1 MLKKKSLRD
10 VVVAAKNVLVRV
22 DFNVPID
29 EGRVTDVTRIDGALP
44 TIEYLVEAGAK
55 TVLAS
60 HLGRPKEA
68 GDPEFS
74 LAPVAKVLSEK
85 LGQEVLFFPKADI
98 VDDEVMQAWEDMM
111 PGQVMLLENT
121 RYSEG
126 EEKNDPELAKKFAAF
141 ADVFVDD
148 AFGTAHRAH
157 ASNVGVTE
165 LVDESVAG
173 FLVEKELEFLDGALE
188 DPKRP
193 FVAIL
198 GGAKVSDKIKV
209 IKSLLD
215 KVDKIIIS
223 GGMAYTFLKAKGYE
237 IGTSLLE
244 ADQLDFAREMM
255 ELAKEKGV
263 ELILPIDFAVSHE
276 FANTTATF
284 TEDENIPQD
293 MMGMDIGP
301 KSIELFNQALDDAK
315 TVVWNGPVG
324 VFEMPNYEIGTRAI
338 AEKLAQIDAT
348 TIIGGGDSAAAI
360 TQFGLADKMSH
371 ISTGGGASLKLLEGA
386 KLPGIEA
393 LTDKENA

>member
-10 VVVAAKNVLVRV
+10 AVVAAKNVLVRV

-29 EGRVTDVTRIDGALP
+29 QGKVTDVTRIDGALP

-60 HLGRPKEA
+60 HLGRPKQA

-74 LAPVAKVLSEK
+74 LAPVAEVLSEK
-85 LGQEVLFFPKADI
+85 LGQEVLFFPKASI
-98 VDDEVMQAWEDMM
+98 VDDEVMQAWEDMK

-121 RYSEG
+121 RYDEG
-126 EEKNDPELAKKFAAF
+126 EEKNDPALAKKFAAF

-157 ASNVGVTE
+157 ASNVGVTDYVE
-165 LVDESVAG
+165 EAVAG

-188 DPKRP
+188 EPKRP

-223 GGMAYTFLKAKGYE
+223 GGMAYTFLKAKGYD

-244 ADQLDFAREMM
+244 ADQMDFARDMM
-255 ELAKEKGV
+255 ALAEEKGV
-263 ELILPIDFAVSHE
+263 ELILPVDFAVSQE
-276 FANTTATF
+276 FANTTPIMTD
-284 TEDENIPQD
+284 DENIPAG

-301 KSIELFNQALDDAK
+301 KSIELFSRALEDAK

-324 VFEMPNYEIGTRAI
+324 VFELPNYATGTKAI
-338 AEKLAQIDAT
+338 AEKLAMIDAT
-348 TIIGGGDSAAAI
+348 TVIGGGDSAAAI

-393 LTDKENA
+393 LSDKENA

>member
-1 MLKKKSLRD
+1 MLNKKTLRD
-10 VVVAAKNVLVRV
+10 VVVAGKNVFVRV
-22 DFNVPID
+22 DFNVPI
-29 EGRVTDVTRIDGALP
+29 EHGTVTDVTRIDGALP

-60 HLGRPKEA
+60 HLGRPKQA
-68 GDPEFS
+68 GDPEYS

-85 LGQEVLFFPKADI
+85 LDMEVLFFPKEDI
-98 VDDEVMQAWEDMM
+98 IDDEVMAAFEDMK

-121 RYSEG
+121 RYDEG
-126 EEKNDPELAKKFAAF
+126 EEKNDPELARKFARF

-157 ASNVGVTE
+157 ASNVGITE
-165 LVDESVAG
+165 FVDQSVAG
-173 FLVEKELEFLDGALE
+173 FLVEKELDFLDGTLE
-188 DPKRP
+188 QPKRP

-209 IKSLLD
+209 INSLLD

-223 GGMAYTFLKAKGYE
+223 GGMAYTFLKAIGYE

-244 ADQLDFAREMM
+244 ADQLDYARNMIDQ
-255 ELAKEKGV
+255 AKEKGV
-263 ELILPIDFAVSHE
+263 ELILPVDFAVSKE
-276 FANTTATF
+276 FANTEAVMTD
-284 TEDENIPQD
+284 DENIPED

-301 KSIELFNQALDDAK
+301 KSIELFNQALADAR

-324 VFEMPNYEIGTRAI
+324 VFEMPNYAVGTRAV
-338 AEKLAQIDAT
+338 ADTLAKLDAI

-360 TQFGLADKMSH
+360 TQFGLAENMSH

-393 LTDKENA
+393 LTDKE